1 MQNHYISGNLRKPKK
16 KRAYWAI
23 RPTGTAVI
31 FVHGLMGEAVGT
43 WSNFEGLLLRSS
55 KCQGCDLIFYKY
67 NSIEAQT
74 HSSSALLYEYLD
86 ELLTTPAVI
95 VNKDA
100 ILGERRATDF
110 KYKKVILVAHSLGSI
125 ICRQALLEAN
135 TAKDDWRGCIELV
148 LFAPAHLGATDI
160 EDLVTEIASIFSAK
174 WVVSGAKVRWP
185 VLKDLRKGS
194 DLLNK
199 LASGTREAIE
209 GGKADF
215 LRAKKVVFGEF
226 DRVVVIDNFCGDA
239 RLKVFA
245 GKGHRSVCKPN
256 DTFLDPVKAVL
267 EFL

>member
-1 MQNHYISGNLRKPKK
+1 MQNHYISGDLGKPKK
-16 KRAYWAI
+16 KRAYWAV

-43 WSNFEGLLLRSS
+43 WSNFEGLLLKSG

-67 NSIEAQT
+67 NSTDAQV
-74 HSSSALLYEYLD
+74 HSNSALLYEYLD
-86 ELLTTPAVI
+86 ELLTTPAAI

-100 ILGERRATDF
+100 ILGERRAPDF

-135 TAKDDWRGCIELV
+135 TAKDDWREYIELV
-148 LFAPAHLGATDI
+148 LFAPAHLGAMNI
-160 EDLVTEIASIFSAK
+160 EDFVTEIASIFRAK
-174 WVVSGAKVRWP
+174 WVVAGAKVRWP

-194 DLLNK
+194 DLLTE
-199 LASGTREAIE
+199 LASGTQKAVV

-226 DRVVVIDNFCGDA
+226 DRVVFVDNFCGDA

-245 GKGHRSVCKPN
+245 GKDHRSVCKPN